1 METFFFHIPDE
12 GVTEQLRAGPW
23 MSRFN
28 GAFVRDVW
36 GEIFNKKTS
45 HDMMIFGSGI

>member
-28 GAFVRDVW
+28 GAFGREVW
-36 GEIFNKKTS
+36 SEFLMKK
-45 HDMMIFGSGI
+45 HLMI